1 MNDLYIEWETGHMN
15 IHMDFFFPCNIQR
28 FKKLLKII
36 ELDWQHEEELK
47 EKLKVYFQNRIPAL
61 VNLWKENSR
70 KYYDFK
76 QKAADTTS
84 LIESRKH
91 PNGLPVSKDELKQA
105 KTDLKEYTAAYKKAL
120 ADAKRNKRF
129 KEQFEKYLESL

>member
-47 EKLKVYFQNRIPAL
+47 EKLKVHFQK
-61 VNLWKENSR
+61 KEG
-70 KYYDFK
+70 KGIH
-76 QKAADTTS
+76 AS
-84 LIESRKH
+84 L
-91 PNGLPVSKDELKQA
+91 L
-105 KTDLKEYTAAYKKAL
+105 
-120 ADAKRNKRF
+120 
-129 KEQFEKYLESL
+129 

>member
-36 ELDWQHEEELK
+36 KLDWQHEEELK
-47 EKLKVYFQNRIPAL
+47 EKLKVHFQNRISAL
-61 VNLWKENSR
+61 VDLWKENSR

-120 ADAKRNKRF
+120 TDAKRNKRF

>member
-47 EKLKVYFQNRIPAL
+47 EKLKVHFQNRISAL

-84 LIESRKH
+84 LIASRKH

-105 KTDLKEYTAAYKKAL
+105 KTDLKEYTAAYKKPL
-120 ADAKRNKRF
+120 RMQ
-129 KEQFEKYLESL
+129 KETLESL

>member
-15 IHMDFFFPCNIQR
+15 IHMDFFFSCNIQR

-47 EKLKVYFQNRIPAL
+47 GKLKVHFQNRISAL

-91 PNGLPVSKDELKQA
+91 PNGLPVSKGELKQA
-105 KTDLKEYTAAYKKAL
+105 KIDLKEYTAAYKKAL

>member
-36 ELDWQHEEELK
+36 KLDWQHEEELK
-47 EKLKVYFQNRIPAL
+47 EKLKVHFQNRISAL
-61 VNLWKENSR
+61 VDLWKENSR

-91 PNGLPVSKDELKQA
+91 PNGLPVSKDELKKA
-105 KTDLKEYTAAYKKAL
+105 KIDLKEYTEAYKKAL
-120 ADAKRNKRF
+120 ADVKRNKRF